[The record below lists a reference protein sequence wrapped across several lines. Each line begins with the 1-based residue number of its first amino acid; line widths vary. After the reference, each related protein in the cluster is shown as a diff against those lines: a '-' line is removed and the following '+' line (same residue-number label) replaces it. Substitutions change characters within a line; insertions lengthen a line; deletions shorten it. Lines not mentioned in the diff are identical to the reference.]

1 MPSISFD
8 AYLKSI
14 QNNLQKGS
22 ERSHYPAL
30 KDLLDD
36 SEKGIDAVIEEKGNK
51 AGIPDFTVRRRELL
65 VGYVEAKDVGL
76 DLDQIEKSEQ
86 LQRYIEA
93 FPNLVLTNYLEF
105 RWYVN
110 GKRRQKEILADRS
123 ENKLQVRATEK
134 IAALLDQFI
143 NYTGEIISSPEDLA
157 RQMARLTK
165 AIRLATT
172 TALEGER
179 KDGELHQLKQGF
191 SEVLLPDL
199 NDADFADMYAQTISY
214 GLFAARVGH
223 AQNPGGEPFTRRTAG
238 TYIPATNP
246 FLKRLFN
253 TIVETDAVSQIDWA
267 IDDLV
272 QLLSQVDMGSILENF
287 GQRTRQEDPV
297 VHFYETFLA
306 AYNAALRKSRGVY
319 YTPEPVVS
327 FIVRSV
333 DAILKDRFD
342 LPLGLA
348 DNAKDPVTQ
357 KPKVQILDP
366 ATGTGTFL
374 YEVVKQIYRNLEEI
388 GMANQW
394 DSYVRDNLLNRLF
407 GFELLMAPYAIAHLK
422 LGLQLQ
428 ELGYKFK
435 GKQRLGIYLT
445 NTLDEALKK
454 SEILFGQFVAQEA
467 NEASTVKRDTPVMV
481 VVGNPPYSNFGN
493 MNKGK
498 WILNLLDDYKKN
510 LNEKKLNLDDD
521 FIKFIRF
528 GQWRIEQTGQGIL
541 AFITNNTYVDGITH
555 RQMRQSLL
563 GTFTDIYILNLHGNS
578 KKQEVCPDGSKD
590 ENVFDIQQGVAIA
603 ILVKNSEVK
612 STANVYYS
620 EIFGLRENKYSQL
633 SQMDITSIKW
643 TNLKPK
649 SEYFFFVPKSFDR
662 ETEYSSGFKLNEIF
676 CVGKNGLK
684 TDRDELFFDLDR
696 EALEKRMQVFYSDEG
711 TDITFSKT
719 YRVEDSSSYDL
730 LSRREKT
737 SFQSENIHKCLYR
750 PFDLRWI
757 YYSPSLTSRPAW
769 KIMRHML
776 AGENLGLICLRQT
789 RREETGT
796 FLVCKGLANKDA
808 VSLFDIATIFP
819 IYIYPDVDGGQGSL
833 LVDRTANFSSEFLGA
848 IRDKLGYVPTPEA
861 IFYYIYAIFHSPTY
875 RQRYAEFLKIE
886 FPRVPLTS
894 NDQLFKDLG
903 AKGQALVDLHLMK
916 SKKLNKLITKM
927 SGDGDNAV
935 TEVTYKPAEQRV
947 YINKTRY
954 FEGIASEVWEFK
966 IGGYQVLDKWLKD
979 RKKARRTL
987 SFDDV
992 LHYQKVVVALKETMQ
1007 LMVEIDLLIPG
1018 FPIE

>member
-36 SEKGIDAVIEEKGNK
+36 SNKGIDAVIEEEGNK

-134 IAALLDQFI
+134 MAALLDQFI

-348 DNAKDPVTQ
+348 DNAKDPITQ

-394 DSYVRDNLLNRLF
+394 DSYVQDNLLNRLF

-422 LGLQLQ
+422 LGLELE

-445 NTLDEALKK
+445 NTLDEAMKK

-467 NEASTVKRDTPVMV
+467 NEASMVKRDTPVMV
-481 VVGNPPYSNFGN
+481 VLGNPPYSGHSA
-493 MNKGK
+493 NKSE
-498 WILNLLDDYKKN
+498 WIAGLVRDYYYVNGLPLGEKNPKYLQDDYV
-510 LNEKKLNLDDD
+510 
-521 FIKFIRF
+521 KFIRF
-528 GQWRIEQTGQGIL
+528 GQWRVSETGYGVL
-541 AFITNNTYVDGITH
+541 AFITNHGYLDNPTFRG
-555 RQMRQSLL
+555 MRQNLMQ
-563 GTFTDIYILNLHGNS
+563 TFTDIYLLDLHGNS
-578 KKQEVCPDGSKD
+578 KRKEISPDGSPD
-590 ENVFDIQQGVAIA
+590 QNVFDIQQGVSIGIFIKEPGKIGAANVHHADLWGDRATKYEILNQSCIDDIHWKAIA
-603 ILVKNSEVK
+603 PQLPFYLFSPQNTDSLAEYNTGWKITEIMPVNSTGVK
-612 STANVYYS
+612 SH
-620 EIFGLRENKYSQL
+620 R
-633 SQMDITSIKW
+633 DH
-643 TNLKPK
+643 
-649 SEYFFFVPKSFDR
+649 FVFD
-662 ETEYSSGFKLNEIF
+662 
-676 CVGKNGLK
+676 
-684 TDRDELFFDLDR
+684 FDLSELRTRIDKFR
-696 EALEKRMQVFYSDEG
+696 DLSISDQE
-711 TDITFSKT
+711 ISKT
-719 YRVEDSSSYDL
+719 YEIQDTRDWKVSQ
-730 LSRREKT
+730 RRRSLE
-737 SFQSENIHKCLYR
+737 SNSEWENYFTQCLYR
-750 PFDLRWI
+750 PFDWRAYYHHEDVVELPRNEVMRQILLKQNLSMVMHRQILGTQYRHWI
-757 YYSPSLTSRPAW
+757 CSD
-769 KIMRHML
+769 KIVDHNAL
-776 AGENLGLICLRQT
+776 DSA
-789 RREETGT
+789 
-796 FLVCKGLANKDA
+796 KGAI
-808 VSLFDIATIFP
+808 VFP
-819 IYIYPDVDGGQGSL
+819 LYLYPNTTNQQGSL
-833 LVDRTANFSSEFLGA
+833 FIEKSPNFSSDFLSA

-875 RQRYAEFLKIE
+875 RQRYAEFLKID
-886 FPRVPLTS
+886 FPRAPLTS

-903 AKGQALVDLHLMK
+903 AKGQELVDLHLMK

-927 SGDGDNAV
+927 NGDGDNAV
-935 TEVTYKPAEQRV
+935 TEV
-947 YINKTRY
+947 
-954 FEGIASEVWEFK
+954 
-966 IGGYQVLDKWLKD
+966 
-979 RKKARRTL
+979 
-987 SFDDV
+987 
-992 LHYQKVVVALKETMQ
+992 
-1007 LMVEIDLLIPG
+1007 
-1018 FPIE
+1018 